1 MSTVIDSDNVR
12 ARVRELPALP
22 KAVHEV
28 ILALNDE
35 DLSLDTFARK
45 IAIDPAMVTKILRA
59 ANSPFYGMSGSIGSV
74 HDAVR
79 LIGLRTVCALFT
91 TVAVMRSIAPPSCEG
106 FEFHGFWEHSLG
118 TAICSHELAVG
129 CGYPQTLAFTAGLIH
144 DVGRLALAAY
154 YPRELATSIVFAKDR
169 DCPEFEAE
177 RSVLGI
183 GHCEVGACIAAHWN
197 FSDEVIEAIRQHHE
211 PVQTQC
217 ATPAA
222 LADIVHTADG
232 IVHAL
237 DLVHVAGGLVPRL
250 QLGAWERLNLAPE
263 SYLRL
268 FERTETSF
276 YGLRDALI

>member
-1 MSTVIDSDNVR
+1 LSTVIDSDDVR
-12 ARVRELPALP
+12 TRVRELPALP
-22 KAVHEV
+22 TAVHEV

-35 DLSLDTFARK
+35 DLPLDVLARK
-45 IAIDPAMVTKILRA
+45 IAVDPALVTKILRA
-59 ANSPFYGMSGSIGSV
+59 ANSPFYGMSGRVGSV

-79 LIGLRTVCALFT
+79 LIGLRTVSALFT
-91 TVAVMRSIAPPSCEG
+91 TAAVMRSIAPPSCEG
-106 FEFHGFWEHSLG
+106 FDFHCFWEHSLG
-118 TAICSHELAVG
+118 TAICSQELALG
-129 CGYPQTLAFTAGLIH
+129 CGYPQPLAFTAGLIH

-154 YPRELATSIVFAKDR
+154 YPRELASSIAFAKDR

-177 RSVLGI
+177 HTVLGV
-183 GHCEVGACIAAHWN
+183 GHCEIGAWIAAHWN
-197 FSDEVIEAIRQHHE
+197 FSEEVIEAIRQHHE
-211 PVQTQC
+211 PGKTQSAKP
-217 ATPAA
+217 AT

-263 SYLRL
+263 SYLSL